1 MCLVY
6 SKFDERTCCPSRII
20 EFVDYCNI
28 CPDGITASEFFIPR
42 SEGETCKQLVQNAK
56 IYENGSVGCNYYRGS
71 FEMSCCPAGL
81 ENPPPSSTSIPD
93 ISPPISTSSE
103 TSYAPTPSLT
113 PTNSLYIVEVTAAI
127 VGAVQVIVQDL
138 VGRQDLGELVE
149 CVCLCNK
156 CYLSYYLG
164 L

>member
-1 MCLVY
+1 
-6 SKFDERTCCPSRII
+6 
-20 EFVDYCNI
+20 
-28 CPDGITASEFFIPR
+28 
-42 SEGETCKQLVQNAK
+42 
-56 IYENGSVGCNYYRGS
+56 
-71 FEMSCCPAGL
+71 
-81 ENPPPSSTSIPD
+81 
-93 ISPPISTSSE
+93 
-103 TSYAPTPSLT
+103 LT